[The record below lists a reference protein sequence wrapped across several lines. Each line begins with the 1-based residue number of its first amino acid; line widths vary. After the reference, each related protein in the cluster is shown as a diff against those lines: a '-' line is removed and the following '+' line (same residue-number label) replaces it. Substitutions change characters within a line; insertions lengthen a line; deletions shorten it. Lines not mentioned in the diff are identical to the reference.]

1 MLAEEVSEV
10 LGGGVD
16 TVAQEASVVIDDA
29 VEEFDGVRGGTN
41 FVDIGEAEGEAGLHP
56 LPRLAEG
63 TQFGAEVAARLKD
76 LGHQPRYRRG
86 EGGGRLGKWG

>member
-1 MLAEEVSEV
+1 
-10 LGGGVD
+10 
-16 TVAQEASVVIDDA
+16 
-29 VEEFDGVRGGTN
+29 
-41 FVDIGEAEGEAGLHP
+41 LHP